1 MEWMAPAPGIA
12 MCQSVVFIKD
22 HEQEEPSV
30 MKISTVGLDLAK
42 NVFQVHGIDDAGEVM
57 VRRSLRRRQVM
68 PFFGKLEPC
77 LIGMEACGTSH
88 FWARELE
95 VLGHEVKLMPPAYV
109 KPYVKRGKTDAGDAE
124 AICEAVRRPT
134 MRFVGIKSAEQQ
146 SVVALHRTRDLLVGQ
161 RTQLVNMIRSQLAE
175 YGMVL
180 AKGIHHALRLVDQLV
195 EGVVPDIPA
204 LACKIV
210 IALAE
215 QIRELQARLAM
226 LEGEIKAWFH
236 GNELARRLETI
247 PGVGFITASAL
258 AASVTDPHRFTS
270 ARQFAASLG
279 LTPKANCSGGR
290 ERMGRISKMG
300 DRYLRRLL
308 VNGMTSQL
316 QSVRRKPEANPW
328 VTGLLA
334 TKPDK
339 LVTVA
344 MANKA
349 ARIAWVIMT
358 RGEVYCAHQPAT
370 EGTA

>member
-1 MEWMAPAPGIA
+1 MN
-12 MCQSVVFIKD
+12 VN
-22 HEQEEPSV
+22 
-30 MKISTVGLDLAK
+30 TVGLDLAK
-42 NVFQVHGIDDAGEVM
+42 NVFQVHGIDDTGKVI
-57 VRRSLRRRQVM
+57 VRRSLRRRQMM

-77 LIGMEACGTSH
+77 LIGIEACGTSH
-88 FWARELE
+88 FWSRELQA
-95 VLGHEVKLMPPAYV
+95 LGHEVKLMPPIYV
-109 KPYVKRGKTDAGDAE
+109 KPYVKRGKTDAADAA
-124 AICEAVRRPT
+124 AICEAVTRPT
-134 MRFVGIKSAEQQ
+134 MRFVAIKSAEQQ

-175 YGMVL
+175 FGIVL
-180 AKGIHHALRLVDQLV
+180 ARGIQHAMRLVDQLV
-195 EGVVPDIPA
+195 DGVVPDIPP

-215 QIRELQARLAM
+215 HIRELQARIAM
-226 LEGEIKAWFH
+226 LEGEIKTWFR
-236 GNELARRLETI
+236 GNEMAKRLATS
-247 PGVGFITASAL
+247 PGIGVITASAL

-279 LTPKANCSGGR
+279 LTPKANSSGGR
-290 ERMGRISKMG
+290 ERKGRISKIG

-316 QSVRRKPEANPW
+316 QSARRKPEAHPW
-328 VTGLLA
+328 VAGLMA
-334 TKPDK
+334 SNKPDK
-339 LVTVA
+339 LIAVA

-358 RGEVYCAHQPAT
+358 RGEVYRARQPAP